1 LGIIARI
8 ADRLGLANGPPAWQR
23 QSWKLSRGTIR
34 ANTRQP
40 ACRLSACIERSAMRF
55 LATPALQLAVLFL
68 IASIGMAGAI
78 ANLQSP
84 FVLSSFVA
92 LMALGF
98 AGIGLGELRADSS
111 DARSASANPGATR
124 KSLETRVRQL
134 DQELAT
140 IADLIQSHLEAS
152 GRYSDSLAQAGRS
165 LPSTTNPEAV
175 RAIVRRLI
183 EANEQMQ
190 RETSELN
197 DRLEKSRSQV
207 AALRSRLVEAQA
219 IGMRDSLTSLGNRR
233 SFDSNLAKQIGEARA
248 QKTEMCLVLGDL
260 DHFKKINDSFGHPFG
275 DLVLKFFSELLLKH
289 IRDSDIAARFG
300 GEEFAIIL
308 PRTMLDAAT
317 QLTERIRSRLEAQQW
332 MNAQSG
338 QLFSKITASFGVV
351 RLRES
356 DDEETLLKRADTMLY
371 EAKRSGRNLIIVED
385 RA

>member
-1 LGIIARI
+1 LLIIAGFP
-8 ADRLGLANGPPAWQR
+8 DRFGLANGPPAWQR
-23 QSWKLSRGTIR
+23 QSRKFVRGKIR
-34 ANTRQP
+34 ANTPQP
-40 ACRLSACIERSAMRF
+40 VFYQSACIEWSAMRF

-68 IASIGMAGAI
+68 IASVGMAGAI
-78 ANLQSP
+78 VNVQSP

-92 LMALGF
+92 LMVLGF
-98 AGIGLGELRADSS
+98 AGIGLGELRADPA
-111 DARSASANPGATR
+111 DAGGGSANPGALR

-134 DQELAT
+134 DRELAT

-165 LPSTTNPEAV
+165 LPSAVNPEAV
-175 RAIVRRLI
+175 RAIVLRLI

-190 RETSELN
+190 RETSELSE
-197 DRLEKSRSQV
+197 RFEKSRSQV

-260 DHFKKINDSFGHPFG
+260 DHFKKINDNFGHPFG
-275 DLVLKFFSELLLKH
+275 DLVLKFFAELLLKH

-308 PRTMLDAAT
+308 PRTMLDGAT
-317 QLTERIRSRLEAQQW
+317 QLTEQIRSRLEAQQW

-371 EAKRSGRNLIIVED
+371 EAKRAGRNLIVVED
-385 RA
+385 KA